1 VTSSIIIRN
10 GRPEDAHA
18 LGRLG
23 ALLVAEHHEFDPQ
36 RFVAPIPQLP
46 QRYAQFLTS
55 QMERSD
61 KIVLVADRDGAV
73 VGYVYGGVEGNDY
86 MVLRGPAAE
95 IYDLVVDPNHRRQGI
110 GSLLLQAALDAVE
123 KLGAPRAVLFTA
135 ARNEGAQ
142 AMFSKLGF
150 RRTMIEMTRELG
162 GDQGS
167 AA

>member
-1 VTSSIIIRN
+1 MTSSIIVRN
-10 GRPEDAHA
+10 GRPEDAGA

-46 QRYAQFLTS
+46 QRYAHFLTS

-61 KIVLVADRDGAV
+61 KIVLVADQDGSV

-95 IYDLVVDPNHRRQGI
+95 IYDLVVDPDHRRQGI
-110 GSLLLQAALDAVE
+110 GRLLLEAALDAVE
-123 KLGAPRAVLFTA
+123 KL
-135 ARNEGAQ
+135 
-142 AMFSKLGF
+142 
-150 RRTMIEMTRELG
+150 
-162 GDQGS
+162 
-167 AA
+167 